1 MESQNQRAM
10 TGQGA
15 VLSELEPS
23 QLAEITGGTLWVS
36 DGYCV
41 SPFLPRHLP
50 LAALPEQITQ
60 MKEQSAIGPR

>member
-23 QLAEITGGTLWVS
+23 QLAEITGGTFWVS

-41 SPFLPRHLP
+41 SPLRLPRPLP
-50 LAALPEQITQ
+50 GPVVQQQIVIAL
-60 MKEQSAIGPR
+60 